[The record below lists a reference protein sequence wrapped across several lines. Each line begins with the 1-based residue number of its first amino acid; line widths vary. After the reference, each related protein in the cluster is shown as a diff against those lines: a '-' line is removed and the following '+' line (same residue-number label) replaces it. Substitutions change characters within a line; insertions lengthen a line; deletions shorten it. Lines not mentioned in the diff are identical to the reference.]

1 MDGVLARKAALE
13 QADRFGIVPP
23 WPEMAVRYLSGG
35 NQQKVLL
42 AKWML
47 AAPRV
52 LALHEPTRGVD
63 VGAKREIFAHLS
75 AAAEA
80 GAVVLLST
88 VEHEDLVHCAGGCTC
103 SAAELAPASCPR
115 AS

>member
-1 MDGVLARKAALE
+1 VDGVLARKAALE

-23 WPEMAVRYLSGG
+23 WPEMAVRCLSGG

-52 LALHEPTRGVD
+52 LALHEPTQGVD

-88 VEHEDLVHCAGGCTC
+88 VEHEDLVHLCGEILE
-103 SAAELAPASCPR
+103 SVVPR
-115 AS
+115 LPSSWLG